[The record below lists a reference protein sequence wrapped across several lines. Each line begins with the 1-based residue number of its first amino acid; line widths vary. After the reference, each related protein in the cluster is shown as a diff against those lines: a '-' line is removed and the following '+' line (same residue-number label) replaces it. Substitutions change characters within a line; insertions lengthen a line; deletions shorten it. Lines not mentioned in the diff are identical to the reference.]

1 MIIAS
6 VIILEQCPL
15 RLLHTLLILG
25 SSKSAKFLRKKICL
39 SQKRIAKFILLYDHQ
54 LF

>member
-15 RLLHTLLILG
+15 RLLHPLLILVG
-25 SSKSAKFLRKKICL
+25 SKSDKFLREKKFAHHKKYCQIYL
-39 SQKRIAKFILLYDHQ
+39 TQ
-54 LF
+54 

>member
-15 RLLHTLLILG
+15 RLLHPMLILG
-25 SSKSAKFLRKKICL
+25 SSKSDKFLRKKNL
-39 SQKRIAKFILLYDHQ
+39 LTTKSIAKFILLYDYQ